1 MKKQTTG
8 KNQTEAETFV
18 EFTRKI
24 LAVPKKEIDAA
35 KAKYEK
41 QKKRKNEKRAT

>member
-1 MKKQTTG
+1 MKKQTN
-8 KNQTEAETFV
+8 KPQTEAEAFV

-24 LAVPKKEIDAA
+24 LAVPKKEIDAE

-41 QKKRKNEKRAT
+41 QRKRKNEKRAT